1 MAVVLEEICT
11 ITRKRSGPSYDAFAR
26 RDAQLFTEL
35 LDPQI
40 EWTAAENFLY
50 ADQSPYVG
58 IDAVLKLIFVRLPA
72 DWDDFSVSAGE
83 VLGGANGASINA
95 QFVQVFQFKD
105 GKIAK
110 CQMYTDRPN
119 SRSRSAGSV
128 WRVCDPQETRSHASY
143 GADLVCERF

>member
-1 MAVVLEEICT
+1 VEEQEMLHDYT
-11 ITRKRSGPSYDAFAR
+11 QTVRSFYVEFAR
-26 RDAQLFTEL
+26 RDAQLLTEL

-40 EWTAAENFLY
+40 EWTSAENFLY

-58 IDAVLKLIFVRLPA
+58 IDAVLKLIFERLPA

-83 VLGGANGASINA
+83 VLGGGDIVIANGRFLGRFKANGASINA

-110 CQMYTDRPN
+110 CQMYTDTAQFKESI
-119 SRSRSAGSV
+119 SRIRLASV
-128 WRVCDPQETRSHASY
+128 
-143 GADLVCERF
+143 

>member
-1 MAVVLEEICT
+1 MLHDYTQTV
-11 ITRKRSGPSYDAFAR
+11 RSFYVAFAR
-26 RDAQLFTEL
+26 RDAQLLTEL

-40 EWTAAENFLY
+40 EWTSAENFFY

-58 IDAVLKLIFVRLPA
+58 IDAVLKLILERLPA

-83 VLGGANGASINA
+83 VLGGSDLVIANGRFLGRFKTNGASINA

-110 CQMYTDRPN
+110 CQMYTDTAQFKESI
-119 SRSRSAGSV
+119 SRIRLASV
-128 WRVCDPQETRSHASY
+128 
-143 GADLVCERF
+143 

>member
-1 MAVVLEEICT
+1 MLHDYTQTV
-11 ITRKRSGPSYDAFAR
+11 RSFYVAFAR
-26 RDAQLFTEL
+26 RDAQLLTEL

-40 EWTAAENFLY
+40 EWTSAENFFY

-58 IDAVLKLIFVRLPA
+58 IDAVLKLILERLPA

-83 VLGGANGASINA
+83 VLGGGDLVIANGRFVGRFKANGASINA

-110 CQMYTDRPN
+110 CQMYTDTAQFKESI
-119 SRSRSAGSV
+119 SRIRLASV
-128 WRVCDPQETRSHASY
+128 
-143 GADLVCERF
+143 